1 MDNDQKIKKE
11 LIQASP
17 SFSGRNKDRYLEEIF
32 DGHGFDI
39 FDESNESDDP
49 ENEDFTII
57 DFVIED

>member
-1 MDNDQKIKKE
+1 MDNDQKIEKE
-11 LIQASP
+11 LIHS

-32 DGHGFDI
+32 DAHGYDI

-49 ENEDFTII
+49 ENEDFIII